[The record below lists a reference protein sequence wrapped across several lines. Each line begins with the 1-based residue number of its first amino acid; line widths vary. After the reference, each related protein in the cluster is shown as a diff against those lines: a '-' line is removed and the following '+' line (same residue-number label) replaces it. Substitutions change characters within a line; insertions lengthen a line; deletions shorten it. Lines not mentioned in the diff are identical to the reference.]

1 VKKIIC
7 AIVLLSVALGV
18 CACSNGKA
26 GVEMTAV
33 IIELR
38 GGTALVEPV
47 ENDSALASSDRISF
61 STSALD
67 DIGAQ
72 VGDTVRILYSG
83 EIMESYPAQIIAAG
97 WSIVKKAAP

>member
-1 VKKIIC
+1 MKKIIC

-38 GGTALVEPV
+38 GRTALVEPV

-72 VGDTVRILYSG
+72 VGDTVRILYRGSHG
-83 EIMESYPAQIIAAG
+83 ELSAQIIVPAG
-97 WSIVKKAAP
+97 AL